1 MTPFKFVLIKDPHFM
16 FGFKNRIRKSGWEAD
31 IDSKIDQIISFCLTN
46 EITYV
51 LFTGDVSEKSRK
63 RDWSLNQLIQNKKRL
78 RRFKNAG
85 LSIISNM
92 GNHDYFDGHEAI
104 TDTAF
109 GDYVESGLI
118 TYVGSGTLPLYFD
131 IDKNVQ
137 LELSGIDHHN
147 EEEEI
152 LDKLQIIKNTFRP
165 GYKLIKMTTMHSN
178 ITSKPE
184 QLTDFTYDQLSQYN
198 IDVINCGHYHL
209 QSADG
214 AVSKVQNTYFLNP
227 WNLTR
232 VARDYHVKLDD
243 HIPEFVSGEIG
254 YQDGQATFN
263 FRTIQLNVKPF
274 SEAFNVE
281 AINILQELGKTKFDF
296 FKTIDLKEDAGDA
309 DDGSIISELAKE
321 HKISK
326 EAINIAKGLL
336 E

>member
-1 MTPFKFVLIKDPHFM
+1 MKSFKFVLVKDPHFM

-31 IDSKIDQIISFCLTN
+31 IDSKINQIISHCLTN
-46 EITYV
+46 DIKYV

-63 RDWSLNQLIQNKKRL
+63 RDWSLNQILQNKKRL
-78 RRFKNAG
+78 RKFKTAG
-85 LSIISNM
+85 LMIISNM

-118 TYVGSGTLPLYFD
+118 TYVGSGTLPMYFD
-131 IDKNVQ
+131 IADGVQ
-137 LELSGIDHHN
+137 LELNGIDHHQSDADV
-147 EEEEI
+147 
-152 LDKLQIIKNTFRP
+152 LDKLQHIKDTFKP
-165 GYKLIKMTTMHSN
+165 GYKLIKMCTMHSN

-184 QLTDFTYDQLSQYN
+184 QLTDFTYPQLAEFG

-209 QSADG
+209 QSSEG
-214 AVSKVQNTYFLNP
+214 AVSKLGNTYFLNP

-232 VARDYHVKLDD
+232 VARDYHVKFDE

-254 YQDGQATFN
+254 YSNNQATFN
-263 FRTIQLNVKPF
+263 FEVIQLKIKPF

-281 AINILQELGKTKFDF
+281 AINLLQELGKTKFDF
-296 FKTIDLKEDAGDA
+296 FKTIDLKQDAGDA
-309 DDGSIISELAKE
+309 DDNSIITELAKE

-326 EAINIAKGLL
+326 EAIIIARGLL